1 MMVRRTTI
9 KQKKPVYLGCEGE
22 SEVAYG
28 QVINDLLRS
37 RNIPVYLDVESLAP
51 AAGDPLTRVQKAVKR
66 IEERE
71 RKRGSFGLKAILMD
85 SDQAVIDPGRAVQAR
100 QLATRKNIKLIWQD
114 PCHEAILLRHMPG
127 CSDRRP
133 PTCPVAERAL
143 KAEWP
148 EYEKP
153 MRRVQLVKRISF
165 DAIRQAATVEPE
177 LCAFLK
183 YIGLLP

>member
-1 MMVRRTTI
+1 MARRPI
-9 KQKKPVYLGCEGE
+9 IEPKKPIYLGCEGD

-37 RNIPVYLDVESLAP
+37 RILPIYLNVESLAP
-51 AAGDPLTRVQKAVKR
+51 ASGDPLTRVQRAVQR
-66 IEERE
+66 IKGRE
-71 RKRGSFGLKAILMD
+71 RKRVRFHLKAILMD
-85 SDQAVIDPGRAVQAR
+85 SDQAVRHPQRAAQAR
-100 QLATRKNIKLIWQD
+100 QLATRENIKIIWQD
-114 PCHEAILLRHMPG
+114 PCHEAVLLRHILG

-133 PTCPVAERAL
+133 PTCAVAERAL

-148 EYEKP
+148 EYDKP
-153 MRRVQLVKRISF
+153 MPRAQLIKRISF